1 VKAGIIQLILGIT
14 ACGDQIMTDNG
25 DAANRSKNKNG
36 YNAGQ
41 AGIRTPQASDALSR
55 YLVLD
60 LTRVRSGPTCVR
72 QLADWGADV
81 IKIEAPADGTEMGG
95 PRTGPDFQNLHRN
108 KRSLTLNLKSDDG
121 IRIFRQLANKADV
134 IVENFRPDVKN
145 RLGIDY
151 DTLSKTNQGLVY
163 ASISGFG
170 QDGPL
175 SKRPGFD
182 QIAQGMGGLMSIT
195 GAPGEG
201 PMRVGIPIADL
212 CAGLFAAQGVL
223 IALLERNQSGQGQ
236 WIQTSLLQAQ
246 LFMLDFQAA
255 RYLMDGD
262 VAKQAG
268 NNHPTSI
275 PTGVFETSD
284 GYMNIAVAGEQ
295 IWQRFAEA
303 FGRSDWLSNE
313 DYKTGAGRSQNRG
326 ALNAEI
332 NAITRKDSTKN
343 WIAKLNKVG
352 VPCGEINDIG
362 QAFESPQ
369 VKHLGIAK
377 SVDSIERGPTEL
389 VGQPIMMSR
398 TPSTI
403 TAPPP
408 LAGGQCDDILASLG
422 YSAEDVIRFRDEK
435 TI

>member
-1 VKAGIIQLILGIT
+1 MSDSTNASNEDRNEIGH
-14 ACGDQIMTDNG
+14 
-25 DAANRSKNKNG
+25 
-36 YNAGQ
+36 NAGQ
-41 AGIRTPQASDALSR
+41 AGARTPQASAALNK

-81 IKIEAPADGTEMGG
+81 IKIEAPADGSEMGG

-108 KRSLTLNLKSDDG
+108 KRGLTLNLKSEDG
-121 IRIFRQLANKADV
+121 IKIFRQLADKADV

-151 DTLSKTNQGLVY
+151 DTLAKTNQGLVY

-223 IALLERNQSGQGQ
+223 IALLERVHSGKGQ

-275 PTGVFETSD
+275 PTGVFETND

-303 FGRSDWLSNE
+303 FDRSDWLSNK
-313 DYKTGAGRSQNRG
+313 DYDTGAGRSQNRD

-332 NAITRKDSTKN
+332 NAITCKDTTKN
-343 WIAKLNKVG
+343 WIAKLNEVG

-377 SVDSIERGPTEL
+377 SVNSIELGPTNV

-403 TAPPP
+403 TAPSP
-408 LAGGQCDDILASLG
+408 LAGGQSDDILASLG
-422 YSAEDVIRFRDEK
+422 YSAEDVDRFRTDK